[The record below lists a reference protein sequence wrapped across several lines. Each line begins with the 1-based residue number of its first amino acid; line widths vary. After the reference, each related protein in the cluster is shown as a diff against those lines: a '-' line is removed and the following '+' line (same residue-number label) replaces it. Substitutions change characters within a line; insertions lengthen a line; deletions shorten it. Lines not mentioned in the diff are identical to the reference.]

1 METKQ
6 CNVCKKIKPW
16 RDYKHSK
23 ESKKLNPSQRVGT
36 CNECLSS
43 AFWRWCDW
51 GDELKRETEADMLK
65 KNQPAQQ
72 EINRTKR
79 IENGQEEDDFSNHF
93 YSHFG
98 FYDISH
104 RLDYKHKPAYMRE
117 QPLKAEE

>member
-1 METKQ
+1 
-6 CNVCKKIKPW
+6 
-16 RDYKHSK
+16 
-23 ESKKLNPSQRVGT
+23 
-36 CNECLSS
+36 
-43 AFWRWCDW
+43 
-51 GDELKRETEADMLK
+51 MLK